1 MTAFGYPYQ
10 SVPGSPFLAGG
21 YPPNYGNGYGYGAQ
35 QGYGAWYALL
45 IVLFIIIILF
55 WGVWAFGNCFY

>member
-1 MTAFGYPYQ
+1 MTAFGNPYQ
-10 SVPGSPFLAGG
+10 LVPGNPYLAGG
-21 YPPNYGNGYGYGAQ
+21 YPQGYGYGYGQQ

-55 WGVWAFGNCFY
+55 WGIWAFSNCFYY

>member
-10 SVPGSPFLAGG
+10 SVPGAPFLAGV
-21 YPPNYGNGYGYGAQ
+21 YPPQAGYGYGAQ

-55 WGVWAFGNCFY
+55 WGIWAFGNCFY